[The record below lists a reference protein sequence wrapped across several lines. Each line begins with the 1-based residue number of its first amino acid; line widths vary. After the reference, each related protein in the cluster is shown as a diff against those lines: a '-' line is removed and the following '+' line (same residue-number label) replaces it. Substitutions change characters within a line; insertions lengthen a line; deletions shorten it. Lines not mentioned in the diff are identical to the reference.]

1 VSKKRNKETN
11 PSLSY
16 RLPREKGCL
25 IVPMGD
31 GMTVLE
37 RAMEYLGSRV
47 KETRMGFTLDGKPC
61 NTADILKAA
70 GMSYKDE

>member
-1 VSKKRNKETN
+1 
-11 PSLSY
+11 
-16 RLPREKGCL
+16 
-25 IVPMGD
+25 MGD